1 MALKYTILL
10 KPTWELILL
19 HKTSSRTLLR
29 YDVSKLMSASLLL
42 RLKKEALAAVDRQQV
57 LTPGVDWNVLV
68 NNVVIMVPLSQ
79 WLKRD
84 EVKMK

>member
-1 MALKYTILL
+1 
-10 KPTWELILL
+10 
-19 HKTSSRTLLR
+19 
-29 YDVSKLMSASLLL
+29 MSTSLLL